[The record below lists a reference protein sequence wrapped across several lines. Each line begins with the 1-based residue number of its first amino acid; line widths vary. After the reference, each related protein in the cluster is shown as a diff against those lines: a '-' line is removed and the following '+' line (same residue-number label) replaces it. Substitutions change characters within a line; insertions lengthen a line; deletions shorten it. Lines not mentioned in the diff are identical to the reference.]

1 MATNL
6 AVSHPLLLLKELFM
20 SRNMGIITVVVP
32 AASLGVIQENITEG
46 RGSWEVSFL
55 ELLIVKSGVIESTN
69 FLGVEVLAQ

>member
-6 AVSHPLLLLKELFM
+6 AVSHLLPLLKELFM
-20 SRNMGIITVVVP
+20 SRNMGIITIVVR
-32 AASLGVIQENITEG
+32 AASLVVIQEDITEG

-55 ELLIVKSGVIESTN
+55 ELLIVKSGVTESTN